1 MKVGTR
7 SGFGAALMGAAA
19 IAGLACPQAASA
31 QLFLT
36 QPDFKPGPIEP
47 SDPLVGLPIPGA
59 TPAEYRADLLWNF
72 RAGLNVAALQC
83 QFSPFL
89 RVVQNYNGILTHH
102 SGELAAAYTVISNYF
117 KRVDGPVKGVKAFDD
132 YSTITYNNFSTLQAQ
147 LGFCETASNIAKA
160 ALAAPKGHLID
171 VAMQRM
177 RELRNSLIAATD
189 PSSAPNNPYAV
200 TLPPLPPLADQCWD
214 KNDQLKPACAATGS

>member
-1 MKVGTR
+1 MKLRTR
-7 SGFGAALMGAAA
+7 SGFGAALLAAA
-19 IAGLACPQAASA
+19 ALAGLAAPQEASA

-36 QPDFKPGPIEP
+36 QPDFKPAPIDP

-89 RVVQNYNGILTHH
+89 RVVQNYNGILAHH
-102 SGELAAAYTVISNYF
+102 SEELAAAYTVINNYF
-117 KRVDGPVKGVKAFDD
+117 KRVNGPAKATKAFDD

-160 ALAAPKGHLID
+160 ALATPKGHLID
-171 VAMQRM
+171 VATQRM
-177 RELRNSLIAATD
+177 RELRNSLVAVVD
-189 PSSAPNNPYAV
+189 PSNAPNNPYAITV
-200 TLPPLPPLADQCWD
+200 APIPSMADQCWD
-214 KNDQLKPACAATGS
+214 KRDDLKPECAVSGG

>member
-1 MKVGTR
+1 MRNRKR
-7 SGFGAALMGAAA
+7 SGFGAALLAAA
-19 IAGLACPQAASA
+19 AVAGLACPQQASA

-47 SDPLVGLPIPGA
+47 NDPLVGLPIPGA
-59 TPAEYRADLLWNF
+59 TPAEYRANLLWNF

-89 RVVQNYNGILTHH
+89 RVVQNYNGVLTHH
-102 SGELAAAYTVISNYF
+102 SEELAAAYTAINNYF
-117 KRVDGPVKGVKAFDD
+117 KRVNGPAKGMKAFDD
-132 YSTITYNNFSTLQAQ
+132 YSTMTYNNFSTLQAQ

-177 RELRNSLIAATD
+177 RELRNSLIAAVD
-189 PSSAPNNPYAV
+189 PSKAPNNPYAV
-200 TLPPLPPLADQCWD
+200 TLPPLPPLTDQCWD
-214 KNDQLKPACAATGS
+214 KNDQLKPACATAGS